1 MKRNLNETFDQT
13 AQAIRQTEPGATQ
26 LDAAADNVWARIAQ
40 EDTSAMAPVAMP
52 ESIRGCSD
60 FQALIP
66 AYLGGQLAQARTMLL
81 EDHTRECLPCRRALK
96 DARSGNQAVKVVPAA
111 KPARSFW
118 PNLQMPQMQSLHW
131 AMAAAAVLVIGVA
144 SWPFAQ
150 RFMNSVG
157 TLSAIVEAS
166 NGSVFR
172 VTANATEP
180 LATGTQLKAGERLR
194 TAKEAGA
201 VVKLSDGSRIETR
214 ERSEFSINESLDG
227 TTINLERGQVIVQAA
242 KQNGGR
248 KLFVATPDA
257 MVAVKG
263 TIFAVNSGTK
273 GARVSVVEGEV
284 ELNHGGKKSLL
295 HSGEQAVTHESIAPV
310 RVREEVAWSRD
321 ANRYQQLL
329 DTVKRDIDARV
340 AMPGNRYSTR
350 LLDLMPEGTAVYVA
364 LPNLSTTLA
373 QAQQILDENIQQ
385 NPELREWY
393 ERENADNGKGPRK
406 NNKDIHAVL
415 DKLVSF
421 GNQLGAEIAIGV
433 QFDTTSDK
441 NGHVLALAEIN
452 DANAFRAAAE
462 TQLAELN
469 AESKEKLS
477 VQFVDDPFKVSS
489 VKGDARNN
497 ESLMLWLH
505 DGLLAASTD
514 AASLQRAATALN
526 GKASGFK
533 ASAFH
538 ARLADVYREGA
549 GFLVAADLEKF
560 IGLALTAKKQ
570 ANETEGLSA
579 LGVNGL
585 KHFIAEMKESN
596 GKATNRALV
605 TYEPNQQHGV
615 TSWLAAPGPMGA
627 LQFISPDANVVAAF
641 VVQSPTALFD
651 DLMNALK
658 TADPQ
663 DWQQFQ
669 DLQAQHGIN
678 LREDFAAALGGE
690 FAAALDGPVLPTP
703 AWKVVAEV
711 NDAVKLQ
718 ASLERAVTEMNKLAA
733 QHNHAGLLW
742 ERAEVGGKIYYRLK
756 ATSTTGGGVAE
767 VNYAYAYGYL
777 IAAPSRALVENAIKY
792 RESGYTIL
800 QSSKF
805 KAALPADKQ
814 ANFSAL
820 IYQNLDSVLSPLTKG
835 ASRLGVGKTE
845 QGDAPAM
852 LRKLFG
858 SKAGLAYAYALGD
871 RMVFSLNSE
880 DGGGLLTPSSLLGL
894 DGGGLFI
901 MGKKATR

>member
-13 AQAIRQTEPGATQ
+13 AQAIRHTEPGATQ
-26 LDAAADNVWARIAQ
+26 LNAAADNAWARIAQ
-40 EDTSAMAPVAMP
+40 EDVSAAAPVAMP

-60 FQALIP
+60 FQALLP

-96 DARSGNQAVKVVPAA
+96 EARNGNQAVKVVPAA

-118 PNLQMPQMQSLHW
+118 PSLQVPQMRW
-131 AMAAAAVLVIGVA
+131 AMAAAAVLVVGLA
-144 SWPFAQ
+144 AWPFAQ
-150 RFMNSVG
+150 RFMHSVG

-172 VTANATEP
+172 VTANVTEP

-214 ERSEFSINESLDG
+214 ERSEFSINETLDG

-284 ELNHGGKKSLL
+284 EFNHDGKKSLL

-321 ANRYQQLL
+321 SQRYQQLL
-329 DTVKRDIDARV
+329 DTAKRDIDARV

-350 LLDLMPEGTAVYVA
+350 LLDLMPEGTVLYAA
-364 LPNLSTTLA
+364 IPNLTTTLE
-373 QAQQILDENIQQ
+373 QANQILQENIQH
-385 NPELREWY
+385 NPELRAWWEA
-393 ERENADNGKGPRK
+393 EQKDRQ
-406 NNKDIHAVL
+406 NKMGDFIQRVTA
-415 DKLVSF
+415 
-421 GNQLGAEIAIGV
+421 LGANLGEEIAVG
-433 QFDTTSDK
+433 F
-441 NGHVLALAEIN
+441 NENEPLALAEVR
-452 DANAFRAAAE
+452 NADGLRAQL
-462 TQLAELN
+462 TQELN
-469 AESKEKLS
+469 ALAGEGKKTDGIRFVEDPSTLPLSNSKENHDHLLVWLNNDLVAVTS
-477 VQFVDDPFKVSS
+477 
-489 VKGDARNN
+489 DAAA
-497 ESLMLWLH
+497 LQQ
-505 DGLLAASTD
+505 LAARLKQGG
-514 AASLQRAATALN
+514 ANRFA
-526 GKASGFK
+526 

-549 GFLVAADLEKF
+549 GFLIAADLERF
-560 IGLALTAKKQ
+560 IGRGLALADVAGEKRVENQ
-570 ANETEGLSA
+570 NEATMLRG
-579 LGVNGL
+579 LGVTGL

-596 GKATNRALV
+596 GKAQNRALV

-641 VVQSPTALFD
+641 VVESPTALFD
-651 DLMNALK
+651 DLMNAFK
-658 TADPQ
+658 MADPQ

-669 DLQAQHGIN
+669 DLQAQHGFN

-711 NDAVKLQ
+711 NDAAKLQ
-718 ASLERAVTEMNKLAA
+718 ASLERAVTEMNKIAA

-742 ERAEVGGKIYYRLK
+742 ERAEVGGKVFYRLK
-756 ATSTTGGGVAE
+756 ATSSTGGGVAE

-777 IAAPSRALVENAIKY
+777 VAAPSRALVENAIKY

-805 KAALPADKQ
+805 KAALPEDKQ
-814 ANFSAL
+814 ANFSAML
-820 IYQNLDSVLSPLTKG
+820 YQNLNSVLSPLAKQ
-835 ASRLGVGKTE
+835 AERLGANKGE
-845 QGDAPAM
+845 GNAPEM

-858 SKAGLAYAYALGD
+858 TKAGLAYAYALGD
-871 RMVFSLNSE
+871 RMVFSLNTE
-880 DGGGLLTPSSLLGL
+880 GGGALLTPSSLLGL
-894 DGGGLFI
+894 GGAGPFPL
-901 MGKKATR
+901 GKRVTR

>member
-13 AQAIRQTEPGATQ
+13 AQAIRQSEPNAAQ
-26 LDAAADNVWARIAQ
+26 LNAAADNAWARIAQ
-40 EDTSAMAPVAMP
+40 EDVSAAAPIAMP

-96 DARSGNQAVKVVPAA
+96 QARNGNQAVQVVPV
-111 KPARSFW
+111 KPTRSFW
-118 PNLQMPQMQSLHW
+118 PNLQMPAMRW
-131 AMAAAAVLVIGVA
+131 AMAAAAVLVVGLA

-150 RFMNSVG
+150 RFMHSVG

-180 LATGTQLKAGERLR
+180 LATGTQLKSGERLR

-214 ERSEFSINESLDG
+214 ERSEFSINDSLDG
-227 TTINLERGQVIVQAA
+227 VTINLERGQVIVQAA

-284 ELNHGGKKSLL
+284 EFNHDGKKSLL
-295 HSGEQAVTHESIAPV
+295 HPGEQAVTHESIAPV
-310 RVREEVAWSRD
+310 RVRDEVAWSRD
-321 ANRYQQLL
+321 AQRYGQLL
-329 DTVKRDIDARV
+329 DTVKRDIDART

-350 LLDLMPEGTAVYVA
+350 LLDLMPENTVLYAA
-364 LPNLSTTLA
+364 IPNLTTTLQ
-373 QAQQILDENIQQ
+373 QANQILQENIQQ
-385 NPELREWY
+385 NPELRAWWEA
-393 ERENADNGKGPRK
+393 EQKDKDGNNEISEFINRIAAFGAHLGP
-406 NNKDIHAVL
+406 
-415 DKLVSF
+415 
-421 GNQLGAEIAIGV
+421 EIAIGADREV
-433 QFDTTSDK
+433 I
-441 NGHVLALAEIN
+441 ALAEVR
-452 DANAFRAAAE
+452 DAEGLRAQL
-462 TQLAELN
+462 TQQLAAHGTE
-469 AESKEKLS
+469 KERNWEAKL
-477 VQFVDDPFKVSS
+477 VEDPFTLATPR
-489 VKGDARNN
+489 KGDDQPD
-497 ESLMLWLH
+497 ELMIWING
-505 DGLLAASTD
+505 DLAAVTTD
-514 AASLQRAATALN
+514 ASYLQAVARAMKQGSANGFAAT
-526 GKASGFK
+526 
-533 ASAFH
+533 AFH
-538 ARLADVYREGA
+538 ARLVDVYREGA
-549 GFLVAADLEKF
+549 GFLIAADLERF
-560 IGLALTAKKQ
+560 IGRGLAEAAAEKHGE
-570 ANETEGLSA
+570 NETAALSG
-579 LGVNGL
+579 LGVGRL

-605 TYEPNQQHGV
+605 TYEPNQPHGV
-615 TSWLAAPGPMGA
+615 TSWLAQPGPMGA

-651 DLMNALK
+651 DLMKALK

-663 DWQQFQ
+663 GWQQLQ

-678 LREDFAAALGGE
+678 VREDFAAALGGE

-711 NDAVKLQ
+711 NDAAKLQ
-718 ASLERAVTEMNKLAA
+718 ASLERAVTELNKLAA

-742 ERAEVGGKIYYRLK
+742 ERAEVGGKVFYRLK
-756 ATSTTGGGVAE
+756 ATSSTSGGVAE

-777 IAAPSRALVENAIKY
+777 IVAPSRALVENAIKY

-805 KAALPADKQ
+805 KAALPEDKQ

-820 IYQNLDSVLSPLTKG
+820 IYQNLDSVLSPLAKQ
-835 ASRLGVGKTE
+835 AERLGANKGE
-845 QGDAPAM
+845 GQAPEM

-858 SKAGLAYAYALGD
+858 TKAGLAYAYALGD
-871 RMVFSLNSE
+871 RMIFSLNTE
-880 DGGGLLTPSSLLGL
+880 DGGALLTPSSLLGL
-894 DGGGLFI
+894 GGAGPMAFLRNV
-901 MGKKATR
+901 KP

>member
-13 AQAIRQTEPGATQ
+13 AQAIRQSEPSAAQLSAAT
-26 LDAAADNVWARIAQ
+26 DNAWARIAQ
-40 EDTSAMAPVAMP
+40 EDVSAAAPIAMP

-96 DARSGNQAVKVVPAA
+96 DARNGNQAVKVAPA

-118 PNLQMPQMQSLHW
+118 PSLQLPAIRW
-131 AMAAAAVLVIGVA
+131 AMAAAAVLVLGLA

-214 ERSEFSINESLDG
+214 ERSEFSINETLDG

-295 HSGEQAVTHESIAPV
+295 HSGEQAVTHESIAPI

-329 DTVKRDIDARV
+329 DTVKRDIDARI

-350 LLDLMPEGTAVYVA
+350 LLDLMPENTVLYAA
-364 LPNLSTTLA
+364 IPNLTTTLE
-373 QAQQILDENIQQ
+373 QANQILQENIQH
-385 NPELREWY
+385 NPELRAWWEA
-393 ERENADNGKGPRK
+393 EQKDRQNAMGNFIQRVAALGG
-406 NNKDIHAVL
+406 NLGEEIA
-415 DKLVSF
+415 VSF
-421 GNQLGAEIAIGV
+421 
-433 QFDTTSDK
+433 
-441 NGHVLALAEIN
+441 NGDEPLALAEVR
-452 DANAFRAAAE
+452 NADGLRAQL
-462 TQLAELN
+462 TQELN
-469 AESKEKLS
+469 ALAGEGKKTDGIQFVEDPSTLPLTNSKENRDHLL
-477 VQFVDDPFKVSS
+477 VWL
-489 VKGDARNN
+489 NN
-497 ESLMLWLH
+497 
-505 DGLLAASTD
+505 DLAAVTSD
-514 AASLQRAATALN
+514 AAALQQLAARLKQGGAN
-526 GKASGFK
+526 RFAASP
-533 ASAFH
+533 FH
-538 ARLADVYREGA
+538 ARLAEVYREGA
-549 GFLVAADLEKF
+549 GFLIAADLERF
-560 IGLALTAKKQ
+560 IGREMLPNKKDQEAAALR
-570 ANETEGLSA
+570 G

-585 KHFIAEMKESN
+585 KHFIAEIKESN

-658 TADPQ
+658 TAAPKE
-663 DWQQFQ
+663 WQEFL

-703 AWKVVAEV
+703 AWKIVAEV
-711 NDAVKLQ
+711 NDAAKLQ
-718 ASLERAVTEMNKLAA
+718 ASLERAVTELNKIAA

-742 ERAEVGGKIYYRLK
+742 ERAEMGGKVFYRLK
-756 ATSTTGGGVAE
+756 ATSNTGGGVAE

-805 KAALPADKQ
+805 KAALPEDKQ

-820 IYQNLDSVLSPLTKG
+820 IYQNLDSVLSPLAKQ
-835 ASRLGVGKTE
+835 AERLGAN
-845 QGDAPAM
+845 QGEGQAPEM

-858 SKAGLAYAYALGD
+858 TKAGLAYAYALGD
-871 RMVFSLNSE
+871 RMVFSLNTE

-894 DGGGLFI
+894 GGTGPIALLRG
-901 MGKKATR
+901 GK